1 MSENINNN
9 LDLGEKIFIKLKKN
23 KKKIIILFF
32 IFLLSICSVFLLK
45 TNNQKKN
52 ELFSEKYIQASLHL
66 ASEDNKKA
74 LTLLEEIIF
83 EKNKFYSILALNT
96 ILEKNLETNSNK
108 IFNYFKVIESM
119 SLDKEQYDLIIFK
132 KALYL
137 IKTSKKDEG
146 FKLLNNLID
155 TNSKL
160 KNLAKT
166 LVPID

>member
-1 MSENINNN
+1 MDPHIDKNLEFTEKLKLFFKEQKFKIILISCTCVLISIIFLVMKIFQERENI
-9 LDLGEKIFIKLKKN
+9 LISEKFIKAN
-23 KKKIIILFF
+23 
-32 IFLLSICSVFLLK
+32 IFLS
-45 TNNQKKN
+45 TQN
-52 ELFSEKYIQASLHL
+52 EDKSKELY
-66 ASEDNKKA
+66 
-74 LTLLEEIIF
+74 EEIIKS
-83 EKNKFYSILALNT
+83 KNKFYSILALNT

>member
-1 MSENINNN
+1 MEKEIDSK
-9 LDLGEKIFIKLKKN
+9 LDMKSKMMAIYSQHKGKLYSFILLL
-23 KKKIIILFF
+23 IVMAISLFF
-32 IFLLSICSVFLLK
+32 LNIK
-45 TNNQKKN
+45 
-52 ELFSEKYIQASLHL
+52 SEKENRLISQKYIQAGLYLTMNKEKQALSLY
-66 ASEDNKKA
+66 D
-74 LTLLEEIIF
+74 EILSS
-83 EKNKFYSILALNT
+83 KNKFYSILALNT